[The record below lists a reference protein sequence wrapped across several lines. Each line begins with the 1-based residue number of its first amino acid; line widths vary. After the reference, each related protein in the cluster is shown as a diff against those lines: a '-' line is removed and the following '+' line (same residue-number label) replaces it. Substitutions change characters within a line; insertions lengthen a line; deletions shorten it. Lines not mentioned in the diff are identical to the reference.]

1 MQVLILKDSW
11 EVIPGTK
18 YSIVFRPHVQ
28 FDIGKIKL
36 TFETLPGCKYAT
48 VESVQL
54 FQLQTHG
61 AFKNHIDPECR
72 TWQGINAFMRRTYP
86 NYHPMEIVSCITFT
100 TDAGDGL

>member
-1 MQVLILKDSW
+1 MQTLILKDSW
-11 EVIPGTK
+11 EVLPGTK
-18 YSIVFRPHVQ
+18 YSIVFRPDIK
-28 FDIGKIKL
+28 FDLGKIKL

-72 TWQGINAFMRRTYP
+72 SYVGLSNFMNRIYP
-86 NYHPMEIVSCITFT
+86 NFHSMEIVLCVTFT
-100 TDAGDGL
+100 TDAENGL